1 MDQTIQ
7 DALAT
12 VSAADD
18 VEIAFFGGSF
28 TGIDQSLMLRLL
40 ETAEKYVKD
49 GRVTSIRLSTRPDYI
64 SKEILEQLSRYSVK
78 HIELGLQSM
87 NDEVFDACHR
97 GHTRKQAIDACRAVV
112 DAGFSLTGQMMIG
125 LPKSTLESELETAEL
140 ICDLGATS
148 ARIYPTVVF
157 YDTPLATMTQ
167 AGIYR
172 PLTVEDAVRRSA
184 SVLQVFTSHNVELLR
199 IGLCATESLTSP
211 QKVLGGANHPALGEL
226 VWNEYY
232 YQQIDKT
239 LSERNWLGK
248 EVILTVPQGKISK
261 VVGQR
266 RRNLEKLYEL
276 SQTKVKKVQ
285 EDRNATEISVS
296 LWQAD

>member
-12 VSAADD
+12 VSRTDD

-40 ETAEKYVKD
+40 ETAEKYIKD

-87 NDEVFDACHR
+87 NDEVLDACHR

-125 LPKSTLESELETAEL
+125 LPKSTLENEIETAEL

-184 SVLQVFTSHNVELLR
+184 SVLQVFASHNVELLR

-248 EVILTVPQGKISK
+248 EVLLTVPHGKISK

-266 RRNLEKLYEL
+266 RRNLEKLYEI

-285 EDRNATEISVS
+285 EDRNATEISIS